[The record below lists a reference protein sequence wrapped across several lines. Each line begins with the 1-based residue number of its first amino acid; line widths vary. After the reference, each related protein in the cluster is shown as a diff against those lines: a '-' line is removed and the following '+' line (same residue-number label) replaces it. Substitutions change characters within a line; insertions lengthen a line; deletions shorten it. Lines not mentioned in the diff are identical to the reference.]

1 MESRWEVP
9 NGFWELDWFSEI
21 DVPKKLLS
29 FSRHVDFVQACLA
42 DKLQN
47 QVNRQ
52 LLGVDQSA
60 LAPVAS
66 DSIAD
71 DIWST
76 LAWMN
81 TGQDISEM
89 WLKDLENR
97 SEEDAVLHIEASILH
112 VQGSMTRE
120 MLARQRLSESSIPF
134 VFPGEV
140 VPLHIEL
147 FAGGEKAL
155 HVLHVELLQ
164 KLGKI
169 LVDSIDIDCQNRG
182 TWLLPLIEVLPE
194 NKLKRKIQTLTT
206 TPTRKQQRL
215 FTGGGWGVLAAY
227 GQRIGLEP
235 EAILERGNQMD
246 RLFWIVLSEHLR
258 HTVG

>member
-9 NGFWELDWFSEI
+9 DGFWEMDWFNEA

-29 FSRHVDFVQACLA
+29 FSRHVDVVQACLA

-47 QVNRQ
+47 PVNRQ
-52 LLGVDQSA
+52 LLGLEQCDS
-60 LAPVAS
+60 APVKS
-66 DSIAD
+66 DALAD
-71 DIWST
+71 DIWRT
-76 LAWMN
+76 LAWMHG
-81 TGQDISEM
+81 GQDVSET

-97 SEEDAVLHIEASILH
+97 SEVDPVLHIEASTLH
-112 VQGSMTRE
+112 VQGSMNRE
-120 MLARQRLSESSIPF
+120 MQARQRLSESSIPF
-134 VFPGEV
+134 VFPGDV

-169 LVDSIDIDCQNRG
+169 LVDSIEIDCQNRG

-194 NKLKRKIQTLTT
+194 KKLKRKIQTLTA

-215 FTGGGWGVLAAY
+215 FTGGGWGLLAAY
-227 GQRIGLEP
+227 AQRIGLEP
-235 EAILERGNQMD
+235 EPILERGNEMD

>member
-9 NGFWELDWFSEI
+9 NGFWDLDWFNEV

-29 FSRHVDFVQACLA
+29 FSRHIDVVQACLA

-47 QVNRQ
+47 PVNRQ
-52 LLGVDQSA
+52 LLGAEQSIS
-60 LAPVAS
+60 APVAS
-66 DSIAD
+66 DSLAD
-71 DIWST
+71 DIWRT
-76 LAWMN
+76 LAWMHA
-81 TGQDISEM
+81 GQDTSEA
-89 WLKDLENR
+89 WLTDLENR
-97 SEEDAVLHIEASILH
+97 SKEDAVLHIEASTLH

-120 MLARQRLSESSIPF
+120 MQARQRLSESSIPF
-134 VFPGEV
+134 VFPGDI

-169 LVDSIDIDCQNRG
+169 LVDSIDIDCQHRG
-182 TWLLPLIEVLPE
+182 TWLLSLIEVLPE
-194 NKLKRKIQTLTT
+194 KKLKRKIQTLTA

-215 FTGGGWGVLAAY
+215 FTGGGWGLLAAY
-227 GQRIGLEP
+227 AQRIGLEP
-235 EAILERGNQMD
+235 EPILERGNQMD

-258 HTVG
+258 HTAG